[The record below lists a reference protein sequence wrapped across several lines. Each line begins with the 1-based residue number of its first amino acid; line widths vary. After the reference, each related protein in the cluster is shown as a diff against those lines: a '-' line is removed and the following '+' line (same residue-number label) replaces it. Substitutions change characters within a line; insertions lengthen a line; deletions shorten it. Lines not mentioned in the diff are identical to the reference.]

1 VRIDD
6 LGTFALDSAAR
17 LARLFPALRP
27 IGPEALAFAQHAADE
42 LEEDDGH
49 VPTDLLERGLALLGR
64 GEPRRLGRM
73 FAACQPEGWSR
84 LLEDAG
90 GRKED
95 LERAIAEGALTV
107 AICERR
113 ARPRGLI
120 AAFEDPRDAPPPDAG
135 AAVGL
140 VLEPAYLWCI
150 TDAIEAAPR
159 APSPDADDATWLAVV
174 ESIPVSSVQLA
185 RLRMLSEPL
194 RRQLPI
200 RSLPR
205 ASGVLRRD
213 LAQVEQNDQAARRAA
228 ALLLL
233 GASASLPRIESALSV
248 N

>member
-1 VRIDD
+1 MRIDD
-6 LGTFALDSAAR
+6 RSTFALDSAVR

-27 IGPEALAFAQHAADE
+27 SGTEALAFAQRAADE

-49 VPTDLLERGLALLGR
+49 VPSDLLERGLALLGR
-64 GEPRRLGRM
+64 DEPRSLAQT
-73 FAACQPEGWSR
+73 FAAWQPEGWER

-90 GRKED
+90 GRQED
-95 LERAIAEGALTV
+95 LERAIAEGALTI

-113 ARPRGLI
+113 PRPRGLI

-150 TDAIEAAPR
+150 TDAIDAAAL
-159 APSPDADDATWLAVV
+159 APSSEADDAAWLAAVG
-174 ESIPVSSVQLA
+174 SIPVSSAQVA
-185 RLRMLSEPL
+185 RLRMLSQPL

-205 ASGVLRRD
+205 ASRILRRD
-213 LAQVEQNDQAARRAA
+213 LVDVEQKDRAARRAA

-233 GASASLPRIESALSV
+233 GASASLPRIESATSL